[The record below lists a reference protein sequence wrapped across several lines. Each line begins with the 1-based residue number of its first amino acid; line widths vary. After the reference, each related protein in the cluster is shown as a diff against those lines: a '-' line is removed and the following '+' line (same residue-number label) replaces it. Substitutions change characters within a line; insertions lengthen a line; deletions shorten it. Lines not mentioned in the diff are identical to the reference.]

1 MTNQKSLI
9 LIDLK
14 ATRQIHFRKGIKRPY
29 SMVQP
34 NLVRPEPFGGDPDLR
49 MIFGLVS
56 VKDPE
61 LVLVY
66 DGLLFV

>member
-14 ATRQIHFRKGIKRPY
+14 ATRQIHCRQGIKRTY
-29 SMVQP
+29 DIVQ
-34 NLVRPEPFGGDPDLR
+34 VRPEAFGGDPDLR